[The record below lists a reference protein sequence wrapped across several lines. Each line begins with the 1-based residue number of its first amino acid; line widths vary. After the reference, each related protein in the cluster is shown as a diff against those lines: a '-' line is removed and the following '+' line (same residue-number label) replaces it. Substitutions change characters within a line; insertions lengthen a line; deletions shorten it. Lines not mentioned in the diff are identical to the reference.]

1 MDAKATSRYAK
12 FVTYVIVVILVNIAG
27 LTIFFRA
34 DLTDNKIY
42 SLSKVSKTTV
52 HSLSEPLTI
61 NVFFTKNLP
70 APYNTVERYLKDL
83 LDEYALYGGK
93 KFNYRFF
100 DVTPEDE
107 GGTTES
113 TKNRQTAQDYGL
125 YPVQIQAIEKD
136 EVKFRK
142 AYMGLVIIHG
152 DMMEKLPT
160 ITTTD
165 GLEYKLTTSIMKLNN
180 KISALLKLKS
190 PVNVKLYLSPALK
203 DVAPYMG
210 IKDMP
215 QIPEQVRQVVQRLN
229 RKMYNRLTYTLVE
242 PGAQPDLDRLS
253 NSYNL
258 MHLKWP
264 NLEGTDVKAGEGVIG
279 IVLDYGDSTSVLP
292 AIQVYRLP
300 LFGLRYN
307 LYKPE
312 EFEDMI
318 SQSIES
324 LIGINENIGYLADHG
339 TLQTF
344 AMPGTTTKEPISN
357 FDQLVSQSYTLKQV
371 RLGDAGIPRGLK
383 CLIVAGPTENFSDEE
398 LYQIDQALMQGTN
411 LALFLDKF
419 QEVQL
424 GQPGNPFSQQTQYV
438 PVNTGLE
445 KLLDRYGL
453 KLRSSIV
460 LDEKCYTQRVPV
472 EYGGGQQD
480 IFFAPIIQDRFIN
493 NELPYMRN
501 IKSLVTLAVSPVD
514 VNQKRIDENKLKA
527 VKLFSSS
534 NRSWEMKDMV
544 NMNPMFMKPPTS
556 DKDMQSLPLAYIL
569 EGVFKSSFAG
579 KPIPEKQ
586 ASPAGEGTARQV
598 SAQGADAE
606 MKPAAAQ
613 AGVSKIEQ
621 SGAFLP
627 QSSKPGK
634 IFVIGSSQMLSNN
647 ILDAEGVTPN
657 STFVMNIL
665 DVLNDRLDISLMR
678 SKTLSI
684 NPLEETQAQ
693 TKMYIKTF
701 NIAGVPALVVCS
713 GLFVWA
719 RRRYRKK
726 QIELMFA
733 KKGGNA

>member
-1 MDAKATSRYAK
+1 MDAKAAPRYAK
-12 FVTYVIVVILVNIAG
+12 FAIYVFVVVLLNIAG

-34 DLTDNKIY
+34 DLTENKIY

-83 LDEYALYGGK
+83 LGEYALYGGK

-107 GGTTES
+107 GGTAES
-113 TKNRQTAQDYGL
+113 TRNRELAHDYGL

-152 DMMEKLPT
+152 DMMEKIPT

-165 GLEYKLTTSIMKLNN
+165 GLEYKLTTSIMKLGN

-190 PVNVKLYLSPALK
+190 NVNVKLYLSPALK
-203 DVAPYMG
+203 EVAPYMG

-215 QIPEQVRQVVQRLN
+215 QIPGQIRQVVEGLN
-229 RKMYNRLTYTLVE
+229 RKMYNRLTYTLAE
-242 PGAQPDLDRLS
+242 PTDQPDLDRLA
-253 NSYNL
+253 NTYNL

-264 NLEGTDVKAGEGVIG
+264 NLEGTNVKAGEGVIG
-279 IVLDYGDSTSVLP
+279 LVLEYNGSTSVLP

-312 EFEDMI
+312 DFEEMI

-344 AMPGTTTKEPISN
+344 VMPGTTTKEPISN

-371 RLGDAGIPRGLK
+371 RLRDAGIPKGLK
-383 CLIVAGPTENFSDEE
+383 CLIIAGPTENFSDEE

-419 QEVQL
+419 QEVQM
-424 GQPGNPFSQQTQYV
+424 GQPGSPFGQQSQYV
-438 PVNTGLE
+438 PVNTGIE
-445 KLLDRYGL
+445 KLLDHYGV
-453 KLRSSIV
+453 KVKSSIV
-460 LDEKCYTQRVPV
+460 LDQKCYRQRVPV

-501 IKSLVTLAVSPVD
+501 IKSLVALAVSPIE
-514 VNQKRIDENKLKA
+514 VNQKRIDESGIKA
-527 VKLFSSS
+527 EKLFSSS
-534 NRSWEMKDMV
+534 EKSWEMKDMI
-544 NMNPMFMKPPTS
+544 NLNPMFIKPPAS
-556 DKDMQSLPLAYIL
+556 EKDMQSLPLAYIL
-569 EGVFKSSFAG
+569 EGVFKSSFAE

-586 ASPAGEGTARQV
+586 DSAQEGMMKQV
-598 SAQGADAE
+598 SAEKAAPDD
-606 MKPAAAQ
+606 KPAAAH
-613 AGVSKIEQ
+613 AGLSKIQQ
-621 SGAFLP
+621 SGTFLP

-634 IFVIGSSQMLSNN
+634 IFLIGSSQMLSNN
-647 ILDAEGVTPN
+647 ILDSEGLTPN

-665 DVLNDRLDISLMR
+665 DILNDRLDISLMR

-701 NIAGVPALVVCS
+701 NIAGVPALVVCF
-713 GLFVWA
+713 GLFIWL

-733 KKGGNA
+733 KRGNS